1 MPTQSAQFKLFLL
14 IWKGKKGRRL
24 RLDRELKAQKFK
36 KHREQKRQ
44 HVIKK
49 SSRDPQEKTAD
60 SFFFRSSGRR
70 RRSCN
75 RKVDRVCVFT

>member
-1 MPTQSAQFKLFLL
+1 MKNTADLKFTFKPNTHLPTQSAQFKLFLL

-49 SSRDPQEKTAD
+49 K
-60 SFFFRSSGRR
+60 
-70 RRSCN
+70 
-75 RKVDRVCVFT
+75 